1 MNTAD
6 LIEAIDDLADNLHDY
21 TEAYTNGNRP
31 TIDPHGLAEAL
42 CFLHV
47 EVEEAMRQLE
57 SILTEEHE

>member
-21 TEAYTNGNRP
+21 TNGNRP
-31 TIDPHGLAEAL
+31 AIDPHGLAEAL
-42 CFLHV
+42 CFLHL